1 MESIK
6 SKSRHKISYKHQT
19 HKGIFIRFGL
29 IVLIFLAYFL
39 FVSTKYGYADGF
51 FITWLSWSF
60 LVLCTPIADAGILVD
75 FPVRLVSGIRM
86 IYSEVAVWGIA
97 IILNIFAVIFSPEV
111 YTQTQ
116 LLSLFKHIIDNPIPF
131 WSIFIVSG
139 VGTFL
144 SIQVGDDLLDV
155 IKHKHN
161 KRAGVHDIKIKVASM
176 VFVLFIAFALYDF
189 LFQNFNLDMPI

>member
-1 MESIK
+1 MEPIK
-6 SKSRHKISYKHQT
+6 SKSKHKISYKHQT
-19 HKGIFIRFGL
+19 HKGVFVRFGSIL
-29 IVLIFLAYFL
+29 LIFLVYFL
-39 FVSTKYGYADGF
+39 FVSSEYGLADGF

-60 LVLCTPIADAGILVD
+60 LVLCTPIADAGILID
-75 FPVRLVSGIRM
+75 FPIRLITGIKM
-86 IYSEVAVWGIA
+86 MFTEIFVWLIA
-97 IILNIFAVIFSPEV
+97 IIVNVLAVIFSPEV

-131 WSIFIVSG
+131 WSIIIVSAIG
-139 VGTFL
+139 SFL

-161 KRAGVHDIKIKVASM
+161 KKAGVHDIKIKVASM

-189 LFQNFNLDMPI
+189 LLKNFDLEIPI